1 MLGVR
6 KTEETKEG
14 SWNIS
19 IIGSH
24 GLSTFSVI
32 ITRMTTFSDK
42 SLNKWSFKSPFVI
55 LKMDIVRISPY
66 QMYLLNDVTECE
78 LSSMVLNIEI
88 FEWIKYVMSLK
99 VTIFRNDKLYPK
111 LFLD

>member
-42 SLNKWSFKSPFVI
+42 SLNK
-55 LKMDIVRISPY
+55 
-66 QMYLLNDVTECE
+66 
-78 LSSMVLNIEI
+78 
-88 FEWIKYVMSLK
+88 
-99 VTIFRNDKLYPK
+99 
-111 LFLD
+111 